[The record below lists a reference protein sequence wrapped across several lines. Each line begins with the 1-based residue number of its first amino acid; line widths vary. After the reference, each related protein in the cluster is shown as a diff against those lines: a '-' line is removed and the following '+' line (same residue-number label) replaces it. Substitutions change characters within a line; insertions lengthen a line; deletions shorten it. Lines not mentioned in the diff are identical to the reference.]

1 MRRFFGVCWLG
12 FALALGN
19 AWATPG
25 DDLLI
30 SELTHDLR
38 NSAKVPTSPLV
49 TVTQQAIGARRDIA
63 ADITGAAVR
72 RAEDC
77 SATEAVVKAAL
88 QALAPTPTALEVYS
102 IVREAVRYAP
112 RSEET
117 SVNANGD
124 KVAAGSCTEAILA
137 TAASVYPQF
146 ATVLN
151 DSGKQLDGKTEAFD
165 VPGQEETAPG
175 TTAPSAVNLPLPPAL
190 IAPGGGGL
198 VSVVTPT
205 S

>member
-1 MRRFFGVCWLG
+1 MRHIFAVCWFG
-12 FALALGN
+12 FALSLGN

-25 DDLLI
+25 DDALTSKLP
-30 SELTHDLR
+30 SELR
-38 NSAKVPTSPLV
+38 NSAKVLTSPLV
-49 TVTQQAIGARRDIA
+49 TATQQAIGSRREIA

-72 RAEDC
+72 RAQDC
-77 SATEAVVKAAL
+77 SAAEAVVRAAL
-88 QALAPTPTALEVYS
+88 QTLAPNPTALEVYS
-102 IVREAVRYAP
+102 IVREAIRYAP

-117 SVNANGD
+117 SVNENGD

-151 DSGKQLDGKTEAFD
+151 DSGKQLDGKTLD

-175 TTAPSAVNLPLPPAL
+175 TTAPSAVTLPLPPAL
-190 IAPGGGGL
+190 VAPGGRGL
-198 VSVVTPT
+198 VGVVTPT

>member
-1 MRRFFGVCWLG
+1 MRNFFVVCWLG
-12 FALALGN
+12 FALSLGN

-25 DDLLI
+25 EDA
-30 SELTHDLR
+30 LTSKLPPDLR

-49 TVTQQAIGARRDIA
+49 TATQEAIGARRDLA

-72 RAEDC
+72 RAQDC
-77 SATEAVVKAAL
+77 AATEAVVRAAL
-88 QALAPTPTALEVYS
+88 QALTPTPTALEVYS

-151 DSGKQLDGKTEAFD
+151 DSGKQLDGKTD

-198 VSVVTPT
+198 VGVVTPT